1 MTESKRYRLQ
11 NSSKSVSIK
20 DIRPQDTNTSSDPSF
35 ETSVQ
40 TSSSEVGVARL
51 FLGFPLFGVAL
62 FLLWINHGALKILL
76 PQQFGRILFS
86 FKNESIELAIATT
99 VGTLI
104 VPYLMLF
111 ATTFSFWVLWRLWDT
126 QIPRPGRSRFNY
138 FDVLIIFVS
147 PILLGMILV
156 LKYMFI
162 G

>member
-1 MTESKRYRLQ
+1 MTESKRNRLQ
-11 NSSKSVSIK
+11 NSSKSVSRK
-20 DIRPQDTNTSSDPSF
+20 DIPPQDTNTSSDPSF

-62 FLLWINHGALKILL
+62 FLLWINHGAMKTLL
-76 PQQFGRILFS
+76 LHSFGRILFS

-99 VGTLI
+99 IGTLG

-111 ATTFSFWVLWRLWDT
+111 AATFSFWALWRLWDA

-147 PILLGMILV
+147 PILLGMILT